1 MVHGRRLMRNPSQ
14 QSQRPQ
20 GTHTTS
26 VNQQRPLLFLAWDV
40 CDLAERNKIV
50 GYFGDSRL
58 TNVDS
63 SRKGYVF
70 DVGMNDF
77 PKYKMNGQAVDP
89 RLVGK
94 PRVLSYPF
102 CRCSGT
108 QGLDKRSQKTV
119 KSCDEHQGWVV
130 GCLPGVADP

>member
-1 MVHGRRLMRNPSQ
+1 MVHGRRLMWNPSQ
-14 QSQRPQ
+14 QSPRPQ

-26 VNQQRPLLFLAWDV
+26 VNQQRPLLILACDV

-89 RLVGK
+89 RFVGK
-94 PRVLSYPF
+94 PHDLSYPTD
-102 CRCSGT
+102 R
-108 QGLDKRSQKTV
+108 
-119 KSCDEHQGWVV
+119 
-130 GCLPGVADP
+130 